1 MSFGKKVY
9 WLEIVVKVKLG
20 AKGGELELRTT
31 HKGVQVGMATI
42 DFSHS

>member
-1 MSFGKKVY
+1 MTFGKKVY
-9 WLEIVVKVKLG
+9 CLDLIVKVKLG

-42 DFSHS
+42 DFSHT